1 MPNAPMAMSPPYR
14 LRPML
19 MSTVTRQAHTF
30 SKNGDM
36 PMEKML
42 ETIFQ
47 RSRNVPCRKCT
58 VLFGLRKWLNT
69 HTIPTHCDNTVAIA
83 APRMPH
89 FSQKMNIGARMM
101 FMPTVNTAE
110 SMAFCGYPVARMMW
124 LSPNMV
130 QVTGRP
136 YRMICM
142 KSRA

>member
-1 MPNAPMAMSPPYR
+1 
-14 LRPML
+14 
-19 MSTVTRQAHTF
+19 
-30 SKNGDM
+30 
-36 PMEKML
+36 
-42 ETIFQ
+42 
-47 RSRNVPCRKCT
+47 
-58 VLFGLRKWLNT
+58 
-69 HTIPTHCDNTVAIA
+69 
-83 APRMPH
+83 MPH
-89 FSQKMNIGARMM
+89 SSQKMNIGARMM